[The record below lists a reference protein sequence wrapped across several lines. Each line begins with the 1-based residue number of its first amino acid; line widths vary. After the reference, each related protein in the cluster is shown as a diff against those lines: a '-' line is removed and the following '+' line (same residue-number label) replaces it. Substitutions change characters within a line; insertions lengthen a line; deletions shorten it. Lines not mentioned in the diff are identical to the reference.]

1 MGKLQVYEK
10 SNRGYKRVSKGYIV
24 IAQNN
29 DTTDYLEQAYALA
42 LNLKLTQTIVSNLT
56 VCVDTNTK
64 KLIKTKHRKVFDSI
78 VDIPWQDDAADA
90 EWKINNKWKYYYMSP
105 YDETVI
111 LDTDMIFPTDVSHWW
126 DIMSQRDVW
135 ATTKVRTYR
144 GEVVTSNFYRKYF
157 AANDLPNVYTAFFYF
172 KKSELASELFA
183 MIEIIFQHWQRM
195 FFKYMP
201 KGKPDWLSGD
211 VAFALAMQILGI
223 EHECI
228 RENIDEVPTFVHMKS
243 HIQNIP
249 DTRISGTWTETLPT
263 YYNTYKD
270 FKIGNFQQL
279 YPFHYVEKD
288 WISNTMIKQMEKDYG
303 TK

>member
-10 SNRGYKRVSKGYIV
+10 SNRGYKRVSRGYIV

-29 DTTDYLEQAYALA
+29 DVTDYLEQAYALG
-42 LNLKLTQTIVSNLT
+42 LNLKLTQTVVSNLT
-56 VCVDTNTK
+56 VCVDTKTR
-64 KLIKTKHRKVFDSI
+64 KLIKAKHKKVFDKI
-78 VDIPWQDDAADA
+78 VDIPWQDDAKDA

-111 LDTDMIFPTDVSHWW
+111 LDTDMVFPTDVSYWW
-126 DIMSQRDVW
+126 DIMSQKDVW

-144 GEVVTSNFYRKYF
+144 GEIVTSNFYRKYF
-157 AANDLPNVYTAFFYF
+157 KANDLPNVYTAFFYF
-172 KKSELASELFA
+172 KKSDLASELFA

-223 EHECI
+223 EAECTM
-228 RENIDEVPTFVHMKS
+228 ENIDAVPTFTHMKS
-243 HIQNIP
+243 HIQNIQ
-249 DTRISGTWTETLPT
+249 DGVSDTWTESIPT
-263 YYNTYKD
+263 YYRSYND
-270 FKIGNFQQL
+270 FKIGNFQQQ

-288 WISNTMIKQMEKDYG
+288 WMDTNKIKQLEKDYA
-303 TK
+303 